1 MRENKISFYYRNV
14 LRRKE
19 RPKETGEKDQLIE
32 ITFLSLKMFFGGKTI
47 FILFGSKN
55 LLIII
60 GISVM

>member
-1 MRENKISFYYRNV
+1 V

-55 LLIII
+55 LPIII